1 MLFSRRL
8 FLAAA
13 TSSGFVGKCGS
24 NSPAPPGPPPPSPSP
39 PGTVTFDFSFTDDL
53 AGWEPDVADYPVG
66 DETAIDFSFGQE
78 RLPDPLGDGRG
89 FYMQSRNE
97 PDDVFLYASRLLDGL
112 RPATTYRIGVRL
124 RFATNAPPD
133 CFGIGGAPGE
143 AVIIKTGASAVR
155 PAHRVEE
162 GLVRVNF
169 DKGAQTESGED
180 VVAIGNFAQET
191 PGGDCLAPFYQLK
204 TLTLTTGGPQV
215 RSDSSGRLWLVIGT
229 DSGFEGITRI
239 YFLDG
244 SFTLTPS

>member
-13 TSSGFVGKCGS
+13 TSSGFVGSCGS
-24 NSPAPPGPPPPSPSP
+24 NSPAPPGPPPPSPAP
-39 PGTVTFDFSFTDDL
+39 PGTVTFTFSFADNL
-53 AGWEPDVADYPVG
+53 AGWEPAVADYPAD
-66 DETAIDFSFGQE
+66 DEESIDFSFGHE
-78 RLPDPLGDGRG
+78 RLPDPLGDRRG
-89 FYMQSRNE
+89 FFMQSRNE
-97 PDDVFLYASRLLDGL
+97 PDDVFMYASRLLDGL
-112 RPATTYRIGVRL
+112 RPDTRYRVGAGL

-133 CFGIGGAPGE
+133 CAGIGGAPGE
-143 AVIIKTGASAVR
+143 AVVIKAGASPVR

-169 DKGAQTESGED
+169 DKGDQSESGED
-180 VVAIGNFAQET
+180 VVAIGNFAQTT
-191 PGGDCLAPFYQLK
+191 PGGDCLAPVYQLK
-204 TLTLTTGGPQV
+204 TLSLTTGGPEA

-229 DSGFEGITRI
+229 ESGFEGVTRI